1 MTLIYDNLIS
11 TVIAM
16 TVILVLASMQLRAT
30 KQQVATTAHYVT
42 KQRTT
47 QLSSWLQEDLGK
59 IGKNMSGESVP
70 VDSMVVANGDSAEW
84 LTREFVFERDSIE
97 SGGNRVRVKVLYDVR
112 RTGTRTI
119 EGEERD
125 VFQLTRER
133 KVESNSSSWESAGG
147 SAATLEY
154 FDVDLLNKNAEP
166 VENPVAKLQTDPD
179 TVRSVRVRFS
189 VLPPFQNDQLPVSAS
204 RTNTVVAQ
212 YLPAD
217 PWE

>member
-16 TVILVLASMQLRAT
+16 TVILILASVQLRAT
-30 KQQVATTAHYVT
+30 KQDVAGTAHYVM
-42 KQRTT
+42 KQRTK

-59 IGKNMSGESVP
+59 IGKNMSSESVP
-70 VDSMVVANGDSAEW
+70 VDAMVVAGDESTAEW
-84 LTREFVFERDSIE
+84 LTKKFVFERDSIKP
-97 SGGNRVRVKVLYDVR
+97 SGDVIAIKVWYKVQDA
-112 RTGTRTI
+112 GTRTI
-119 EGEERD
+119 GGEERD

-133 KVESNSSSWESAGG
+133 KVGPNSWKSAGG

-154 FDVDLLNKNAEP
+154 FDVDMLDKNAEP
-166 VENPVAKLQTDPD
+166 VEDPVTKLQTDPD
-179 TVRSVRVRFS
+179 IVRSVRIRFS
-189 VLPPFQNDQLPVSAS
+189 VVPPFQNDQLPVSPS

-217 PWE
+217 PWK

>member
-59 IGKNMSGESVP
+59 IGKNMSDDRVP
-70 VDSMVVANGDSAEW
+70 VDTLIVPGDDSTARW
-84 LTREFVFERDSIE
+84 RTDEFVFERDSIE
-97 SGGNRVRVKVLYDVR
+97 TGGNRVTVKVRYDVQK
-112 RTGTRTI
+112 TGTRTI

-125 VFQLTRER
+125 VFQLTREQ
-133 KVESNSSSWESAGG
+133 KVGSDPWESAGG

-154 FDVDLLNKNAEP
+154 FDVDMLNKDAVR
-166 VENPVAKLQTDPD
+166 VEDPEQHLEAVPD

-189 VLPPFQNDQLPVSAS
+189 VLPPFQNDQLPVAAS

>member
-16 TVILVLASMQLRAT
+16 TVILILASVQLRAT
-30 KQQVATTAHYVT
+30 KQDVAGTAHYVMKQST
-42 KQRTT
+42 K

-70 VDSMVVANGDSAEW
+70 VDTMVVANGDSAKW
-84 LTREFVFERDSIE
+84 LTKEFVFERDSIE
-97 SGGNRVRVKVLYDVR
+97 SGGNRVRVKVQYDVQW
-112 RTGTRTI
+112 TGTRTI
-119 EGEERD
+119 GGEERD
-125 VFQLTRER
+125 VFQLVRWR
-133 KVESNSSSWESAGG
+133 KVGSNSWEPAGG

-154 FDVDLLNKNAEP
+154 FDVDMLDKNAEP
-166 VENPVAKLQTDPD
+166 VKDPVTKLQTDPD
-179 TVRSVRVRFS
+179 TVRSVRIRFS
-189 VLPPFQNDQLPVSAS
+189 VVPPFQNDQLPVAAS

>member
-16 TVILVLASMQLRAT
+16 TVILILASVQLRAT
-30 KQQVATTAHYVT
+30 KQDVAGTAHYVMKQST
-42 KQRTT
+42 K

-70 VDSMVVANGDSAEW
+70 VDAMVVADDESTAEW
-84 LTREFVFERDSIE
+84 LTKEFVFERDSIE
-97 SGGNRVRVKVLYDVR
+97 TGGNRVTVKVRYDVQK
-112 RTGTRTI
+112 TGTRTI

-133 KVESNSSSWESAGG
+133 KVGSNSWESAGG
-147 SAATLEY
+147 SAAALEY
-154 FDVDLLNKNAEP
+154 FDVDMLDKNAEP
-166 VENPVAKLQTDPD
+166 VEDPVTKLQNDPD
-179 TVRSVRVRFS
+179 IVRSVRIRFS
-189 VLPPFQNDQLPVSAS
+189 VVPPFQNDQLPVSAS

>member
-16 TVILVLASMQLRAT
+16 TVILILASVQLRAT
-30 KQQVATTAHYVT
+30 KQDVAGTAHYVMKQST
-42 KQRTT
+42 K

-59 IGKNMSGESVP
+59 IGKNMSSESVP
-70 VDSMVVANGDSAEW
+70 VDAMVVADDDSAEW
-84 LTREFVFERDSIE
+84 LTKEFVFERDSIE
-97 SGGNRVRVKVLYDVR
+97 TGGNRVTVKVRYDVQK
-112 RTGTRTI
+112 TGTRTI

-133 KVESNSSSWESAGG
+133 KVGSGNWEPAGG

-154 FDVDLLNKNAEP
+154 FDVDMLDKNAEP
-166 VENPVAKLQTDPD
+166 VEDPVTKLQNDPD
-179 TVRSVRVRFS
+179 IVRSVRIRFS
-189 VLPPFQNDQLPVSAS
+189 VVPPFQNDQLPVSAS

>member
-30 KQQVATTAHYVT
+30 EQQVATTAHYVM

-59 IGKNMSGESVP
+59 IGKNVK
-70 VDSMVVANGDSAEW
+70 GDSVSVDTLIVPNDDSTAAW
-84 LTREFVFERDSIE
+84 QTKRFVFERDSVE
-97 SGGNRVRVKVLYDVR
+97 TDGNRVTIKVRYDIKTETQMV
-112 RTGTRTI
+112 G
-119 EGEERD
+119 GEERD

-133 KVESNSSSWESAGG
+133 KVGSNSWESAGG

-154 FDVDLLNKNAEP
+154 FDVDLLNKDAVR
-166 VENPVAKLQTDPD
+166 VENPEQHLEAVPD

-189 VLPPFQNDQLPVSAS
+189 VLSPFQNTQLPVPAS

>member
-16 TVILVLASMQLRAT
+16 TVILILASVQLRAT
-30 KQQVATTAHYVT
+30 KQDVAGTAHYVMKQST
-42 KQRTT
+42 K

-70 VDSMVVANGDSAEW
+70 VDAMVVADDESTAEW
-84 LTREFVFERDSIE
+84 LTKEFVFERDSIE
-97 SGGNRVRVKVLYDVR
+97 TGGNRVTVKVRYDVQK
-112 RTGTRTI
+112 TGTRTI

-133 KVESNSSSWESAGG
+133 KVGSNSWEPAGG
-147 SAATLEY
+147 SAAALEY
-154 FDVDLLNKNAEP
+154 FDVDMLDKNAEP
-166 VENPVAKLQTDPD
+166 VEDPVTKLQNDPD
-179 TVRSVRVRFS
+179 IVRSVRIRFS
-189 VLPPFQNDQLPVSAS
+189 VVPPFQNDQLPVSAS

>member
-1 MTLIYDNLIS
+1 VTLIYDNLIS

-30 KQQVATTAHYVT
+30 KQQVATTAHYVM

-59 IGKNMSGESVP
+59 IGKNVK
-70 VDSMVVANGDSAEW
+70 GDSVSVDTLIVPDDDSTAAW
-84 LTREFVFERDSIE
+84 RTKRFVFERDSVE
-97 SGGNRVRVKVLYDVR
+97 TDGNRVTIKVRYDIEK
-112 RTGTRTI
+112 TGTQMVG
-119 EGEERD
+119 GEERD
-125 VFQLTRER
+125 VFQLVRGR
-133 KVESNSSSWESAGG
+133 KVGSDPWEADGG

-154 FDVDLLNKNAEP
+154 FDVDLLNKDAVR
-166 VENPVAKLQTDPD
+166 VENPEQHLEAVPD

-189 VLPPFQNDQLPVSAS
+189 VLSPFQNTQLPVPAS

>member
-30 KQQVATTAHYVT
+30 EQQVATTAHYVM

-70 VDSMVVANGDSAEW
+70 VDTMVVAVGDSAKW
-84 LTREFVFERDSIE
+84 LTKKFVFERDSIE
-97 SGGNRVRVKVLYDVR
+97 TGGNRVTVKVRYDVQK
-112 RTGTRTI
+112 TGTRTI

-133 KVESNSSSWESAGG
+133 KVGSDPWESAGG
-147 SAATLEY
+147 GAATLEY
-154 FDVDLLNKNAEP
+154 FDVDMLNKNAEP
-166 VENPVAKLQTDPD
+166 VEDPVTKLQNDPD
-179 TVRSVRVRFS
+179 IVRSVRIRFS
-189 VLPPFQNDQLPVSAS
+189 VVPPFQNDQLPVAAS

>member
-30 KQQVATTAHYVT
+30 KQQVATTAHYVM

-59 IGKNMSGESVP
+59 IGKNMSDDRVAVDTLIVP
-70 VDSMVVANGDSAEW
+70 DDDSTARWRTD
-84 LTREFVFERDSIE
+84 EFVFERDSIE
-97 SGGNRVRVKVLYDVR
+97 KSGNRVTVKVRYDVR
-112 RTGTRTI
+112 NTGTRTI
-119 EGEERD
+119 GGEERD
-125 VFQLTRER
+125 VFQLVRER
-133 KVESNSSSWESAGG
+133 KVGSNSWESAGG

-154 FDVDLLNKNAEP
+154 FDVDMLNKDAVR
-166 VENPVAKLQTDPD
+166 VEDPEQHLETVPD

-189 VLPPFQNDQLPVSAS
+189 VLPPFQNDQLPVAAS

>member
-16 TVILVLASMQLRAT
+16 TVILVLASMQLRTT
-30 KQQVATTAHYVT
+30 KQQVATTAHYVM

-59 IGKNMSGESVP
+59 IGKNVK
-70 VDSMVVANGDSAEW
+70 GDSVSVDTLVVPNDDSTATWRTEQ
-84 LTREFVFERDSIE
+84 FVFERDSIE
-97 SGGNRVRVKVLYDVR
+97 TGGNRVTVKVRYDIQP
-112 RTGTRTI
+112 TGTRTI
-119 EGEERD
+119 GGEERD

-133 KVESNSSSWESAGG
+133 KVGSNSWESAGG

-154 FDVDLLNKNAEP
+154 FDVDMLNKDAVR
-166 VENPVAKLQTDPD
+166 VENPEQHLEAVPD

-189 VLPPFQNDQLPVSAS
+189 VLPPFQNDQLPVAAS

>member
-30 KQQVATTAHYVT
+30 KQRVATTAHYVM

-47 QLSSWLQEDLGK
+47 QLNSWLQEDLGK

-70 VDSMVVANGDSAEW
+70 VDAMVVANGDSAEW
-84 LTREFVFERDSIE
+84 LTKEFVFERDSIE
-97 SGGNRVRVKVLYDVR
+97 TGGNRMTVKVRYYVQQ
-112 RTGTRTI
+112 TGTRTI
-119 EGEERD
+119 GGEERD
-125 VFQLTRER
+125 VFQLVRER
-133 KVESNSSSWESAGG
+133 KVGSDPWESAGG

-154 FDVDLLNKNAEP
+154 FDVDMLNKNAEP
-166 VENPVAKLQTDPD
+166 VEDPVTKLQTDPD
-179 TVRSVRVRFS
+179 TVRSVRIRFS
-189 VLPPFQNDQLPVSAS
+189 VVPPFQNDQLPVSAS

>member
-1 MTLIYDNLIS
+1 VTLIYDNLIS

-30 KQQVATTAHYVT
+30 KQQVATTAHYVM

-59 IGKNMSGESVP
+59 IGKNMSSDSVAVNKLTVP
-70 VDSMVVANGDSAEW
+70 NDDSTARWRTD
-84 LTREFVFERDSIE
+84 EFVFERDSIE
-97 SGGNRVRVKVLYDVR
+97 KSGNRVTVKVRYDVR
-112 RTGTRTI
+112 NTGTRTI

-133 KVESNSSSWESAGG
+133 KVGSNSWESAGG

-154 FDVDLLNKNAEP
+154 FDVDLLNKDAVR
-166 VENPVAKLQTDPD
+166 VENPEQHLEAVPD

-189 VLPPFQNDQLPVSAS
+189 VLPPFQNDQLPVAAS

>member
-1 MTLIYDNLIS
+1 
-11 TVIAM
+11 M

-30 KQQVATTAHYVT
+30 KQQVATTAHYVM

-59 IGKNMSGESVP
+59 IGKNVK
-70 VDSMVVANGDSAEW
+70 GDSVSVDTLIVPNDDSTAAW
-84 LTREFVFERDSIE
+84 RTKRFVFERDSVE
-97 SGGNRVRVKVLYDVR
+97 TDGNRVTIKVRYDIKTETQMV
-112 RTGTRTI
+112 G
-119 EGEERD
+119 GEERD

-133 KVESNSSSWESAGG
+133 KVGSNSWESAGG
-147 SAATLEY
+147 SAAALEY
-154 FDVDLLNKNAEP
+154 FDVDLLNKDAVR
-166 VENPVAKLQTDPD
+166 VENPEQHLEAVPD

-189 VLPPFQNDQLPVSAS
+189 VLSPFQNTQLPVPAS

>member
-16 TVILVLASMQLRAT
+16 TVILILASVQLRAT
-30 KQQVATTAHYVT
+30 KQDVAGTAHYVMKQST
-42 KQRTT
+42 K

-59 IGKNMSGESVP
+59 IGKNMSSESVP
-70 VDSMVVANGDSAEW
+70 VDAMVVADDDSAEW
-84 LTREFVFERDSIE
+84 LTKEFVFERDSIE
-97 SGGNRVRVKVLYDVR
+97 TGGNRVTVKVRYDVQK
-112 RTGTRTI
+112 TGTRTI

-133 KVESNSSSWESAGG
+133 KVGSNSWESAGG
-147 SAATLEY
+147 SAAALEY
-154 FDVDLLNKNAEP
+154 FDVDMLNKNAEP
-166 VENPVAKLQTDPD
+166 VEDPVTKLQADPD
-179 TVRSVRVRFS
+179 TVRSVRIRFS
-189 VLPPFQNDQLPVSAS
+189 VVPPFQNDQLPVSAS

>member
-16 TVILVLASMQLRAT
+16 TVILILASVQLRAT
-30 KQQVATTAHYVT
+30 KQDVAGTAHYVMKQST
-42 KQRTT
+42 K

-59 IGKNMSGESVP
+59 IGKNMSSESVP
-70 VDSMVVANGDSAEW
+70 VDAMVVADDESTAEW
-84 LTREFVFERDSIE
+84 LTKEFVFERDSIE
-97 SGGNRVRVKVLYDVR
+97 TGGNRVTVKVRYDVQK
-112 RTGTRTI
+112 TGTRTI

-133 KVESNSSSWESAGG
+133 KVGSNSWESAGG
-147 SAATLEY
+147 SAAALEY
-154 FDVDLLNKNAEP
+154 FDVDMLDKNAEP
-166 VENPVAKLQTDPD
+166 VEDPVTKLQNDPD
-179 TVRSVRVRFS
+179 IVRSVRIRFS
-189 VLPPFQNDQLPVSAS
+189 VVPPFQNDQLPVSAS

>member
-30 KQQVATTAHYVT
+30 KQQVATTAHYVM

-47 QLSSWLQEDLGK
+47 QLSSWLQEDLGE
-59 IGKNMSGESVP
+59 IGKNMSDDRVP
-70 VDSMVVANGDSAEW
+70 VDTLIVPNDDSTARW
-84 LTREFVFERDSIE
+84 RTDEFVFERDSIE
-97 SGGNRVRVKVLYDVR
+97 TGGNRVTVKVRYDVR
-112 RTGTRTI
+112 NTGTRTI

-125 VFQLTRER
+125 VFQFTREQ
-133 KVESNSSSWESAGG
+133 KVGSDPWESAGG

-154 FDVDLLNKNAEP
+154 FDVDMLNKDAVR
-166 VENPVAKLQTDPD
+166 VENPEQHLEAVPD

-189 VLPPFQNDQLPVSAS
+189 VLSPFQNTQLPVPAS

>member
-16 TVILVLASMQLRAT
+16 TVILILASVQLRAT
-30 KQQVATTAHYVT
+30 KQDVAGTAHYVMKQST
-42 KQRTT
+42 K

-70 VDSMVVANGDSAEW
+70 VDAMVVADDDSAEW
-84 LTREFVFERDSIE
+84 LTKEFVFERDSIE
-97 SGGNRVRVKVLYDVR
+97 TGGNRVTVKVRYDVQK
-112 RTGTRTI
+112 TGTRTI

-133 KVESNSSSWESAGG
+133 KVGSDPWESAGG
-147 SAATLEY
+147 GAATLEY
-154 FDVDLLNKNAEP
+154 FDVDMLDKNAEP
-166 VENPVAKLQTDPD
+166 VEDPVTKLQNDPD
-179 TVRSVRVRFS
+179 IVRSVRIRFS
-189 VLPPFQNDQLPVSAS
+189 VVPPFQNDQLPVSAS

>member
-30 KQQVATTAHYVT
+30 EQQVATTAHYVM

-70 VDSMVVANGDSAEW
+70 VDTMVVANGDSAKW
-84 LTREFVFERDSIE
+84 LTKEFVFERDSIE
-97 SGGNRVRVKVLYDVR
+97 SGGNRVRVKVRYDVQE
-112 RTGTRTI
+112 TGTRTI

-125 VFQLTRER
+125 VFQLTRKQ
-133 KVESNSSSWESAGG
+133 KVGSNSWEPAGG

-154 FDVDLLNKNAEP
+154 FDVDMLDKNAEP
-166 VENPVAKLQTDPD
+166 VKDPVTKLQTDPD
-179 TVRSVRVRFS
+179 TVRSVRIRFS
-189 VLPPFQNDQLPVSAS
+189 VVPPFQNDQLPVAAS

>member
-16 TVILVLASMQLRAT
+16 TVILILASVQLRAT
-30 KQQVATTAHYVT
+30 KQDVAGTAHYVMKQST
-42 KQRTT
+42 K

-70 VDSMVVANGDSAEW
+70 VDTMVVAVGDSAKW
-84 LTREFVFERDSIE
+84 LTKKFVFERDSIE
-97 SGGNRVRVKVLYDVR
+97 TGGNRVTVKVRYDVQK
-112 RTGTRTI
+112 TGTRTI

-133 KVESNSSSWESAGG
+133 KVGSNSWESAGG
-147 SAATLEY
+147 SAAALEY
-154 FDVDLLNKNAEP
+154 FDVDMLDKNAEP
-166 VENPVAKLQTDPD
+166 VKDPVTKLQTDPD
-179 TVRSVRVRFS
+179 TVRSVRIRFS
-189 VLPPFQNDQLPVSAS
+189 VVPPFQNDQLPVSAS

-217 PWE
+217 PWD

>member
-30 KQQVATTAHYVT
+30 KQQVATTAHYVM

-70 VDSMVVANGDSAEW
+70 VDTMVVAVGDSAKW
-84 LTREFVFERDSIE
+84 LTKKFVFERDSIE
-97 SGGNRVRVKVLYDVR
+97 TGGNRVTVKVRYDVQK
-112 RTGTRTI
+112 TGTRTI

-125 VFQLTRER
+125 VFQLVRER
-133 KVESNSSSWESAGG
+133 KVEPDPWKSAGG

-154 FDVDLLNKNAEP
+154 FDVDLLNKDAVR
-166 VENPVAKLQTDPD
+166 VENPEQHLEAVPD
-179 TVRSVRVRFS
+179 TVRSVRIRFS
-189 VLPPFQNDQLPVSAS
+189 VLPPFQNDQLPVAAS

>member
-30 KQQVATTAHYVT
+30 EQQVATTAHYVT

-70 VDSMVVANGDSAEW
+70 VDTMVVAVGDSAKW
-84 LTREFVFERDSIE
+84 LTKKFVFERDSIE
-97 SGGNRVRVKVLYDVR
+97 TGGNRVTVKVRYDVQQ
-112 RTGTRTI
+112 TGTRTI
-119 EGEERD
+119 GGEERD

-133 KVESNSSSWESAGG
+133 KVGSNSWESAGG
-147 SAATLEY
+147 SAAALEY
-154 FDVDLLNKNAEP
+154 FDVDMLDKNAEP
-166 VENPVAKLQTDPD
+166 VKDPVTKLQTDPD
-179 TVRSVRVRFS
+179 TVRSVRIRFS
-189 VLPPFQNDQLPVSAS
+189 VVPPFQNDQLPVSAS

>member
-30 KQQVATTAHYVT
+30 KQQVATTAHYVM

-59 IGKNMSGESVP
+59 IGKNVK
-70 VDSMVVANGDSAEW
+70 GDSVSVDTLIVPNDDSTAAW
-84 LTREFVFERDSIE
+84 RTKRFVFERDSVE
-97 SGGNRVRVKVLYDVR
+97 MDGNRVTIKVRYDIEKA
-112 RTGTRTI
+112 GTQMVG
-119 EGEERD
+119 GEERD
-125 VFQLTRER
+125 VFQLTREQ
-133 KVESNSSSWESAGG
+133 KVGTDPWESAGG

-154 FDVDLLNKNAEP
+154 FDVDLLNKDAVR
-166 VENPVAKLQTDPD
+166 VENPEQYLEAVPD

-189 VLPPFQNDQLPVSAS
+189 VLPPFQNDQLPVAAS